1 MNAITPGQGLHEQE
15 QMPKQEAEKHPCK
28 FSNRQTCQCQEA
40 EKHPRV
46 ISGCDGAN
54 NASKHDNNSTR
65 QAVLLLT
72 LSART
77 AANCPRMYVYD
88 VHALPA
94 ETTRQAYASFAGV
107 STKQST
113 RTLTSCCVELCP
125 S

>member
-40 EKHPRV
+40 EKHPR
-46 ISGCDGAN
+46 D
-54 NASKHDNNSTR
+54 NASKHDNNSNR

-107 STKQST
+107 SAKQST